1 MLRCNNCFNYNI
13 YRKFRKFAAEN
24 LSETQMANP
33 LFYAK
38 ILLFGEYGII
48 EDSQGLTLP
57 YSFYKG
63 TLKFSSLKN
72 EFEKKSNESLRQYA
86 DFLQTLTLPEIY
98 QLNLLQLRTD
108 LDNGLFFDS
117 NIPQGYGVG
126 SSGAL
131 VAAIFEKYSVQE
143 RTPESV
149 SKDELKE
156 LKVVFGQMESYF
168 HGKSSGIDPLICYMN
183 LPILIENKNSVD
195 KVNVP
200 ASQEGKG
207 AIFLID
213 SGVTGETGPMVQIFF
228 EKMKTEGF
236 RKTLQEEFIR
246 YNNACID
253 AFLKKEM
260 TPLFR
265 NLKKLSVWAYE
276 HFKPMIPEGLYN
288 AWKKGLDTNAYYLKL
303 CGSGGGGYILGF
315 TKDYEKAEQML
326 PGFHKEVI
334 YRF

>member
-1 MLRCNNCFNYNI
+1 M
-13 YRKFRKFAAEN
+13 
-24 LSETQMANP
+24 TNP

-63 TLKFSSLKN
+63 TLKFSDNQSD
-72 EFEKKSNESLRQYA
+72 FEKKSNESLQKYSDYLA
-86 DFLQTLTLPEIY
+86 NLELSKDFKIDVEAFKNDIEK
-98 QLNLLQLRTD
+98 
-108 LDNGLFFDS
+108 GLFFDS

-131 VAAIFEKYSVQE
+131 VAAIFEKYSFKKYI
-143 RTPESV
+143 PENI
-149 SKDELKE
+149 SKTQLKD
-156 LKVVFGQMESYF
+156 LKKVFGELESYF

-183 LPILIENKNSVD
+183 LPILIENRESVD
-195 KVNVP
+195 KVSIP
-200 ASQEGKG
+200 KEEAGKG

-213 SGVTGETGPMVQIFF
+213 SGSIGETGPMVQIFF
-228 EKMKTEGF
+228 EKLKNEGF
-236 RKTLQEEFIR
+236 RKTLKEEFIK

-253 AFLKKEM
+253 TFLNKEM
-260 TPLFR
+260 TPFFK
-265 NLKKLSVWAYE
+265 NLKNLSKWAYV
-276 HFKPMIPEGLYN
+276 HFKPMIPNNLYN

-315 TKDYEKAEQML
+315 APDYAKADKML
-326 PGFHKEVI
+326 EGFNKEVI

>member
-1 MLRCNNCFNYNI
+1 M
-13 YRKFRKFAAEN
+13 
-24 LSETQMANP
+24 TNP

-63 TLKFSSLKN
+63 TLKFSDNQSD
-72 EFEKKSNESLRQYA
+72 FEKKSNESLKKYSDYLA
-86 DFLQTLTLPEIY
+86 NLELSKDFKIDVEAFKKDIEK
-98 QLNLLQLRTD
+98 
-108 LDNGLFFDS
+108 GLFFDS

-131 VAAIFEKYSVQE
+131 VAAIFEKYSFKKYI
-143 RTPESV
+143 PENI
-149 SKDELKE
+149 SKTQLKD
-156 LKVVFGQMESYF
+156 LKKVFGELESYF

-183 LPILIENKNSVD
+183 LPILIENRESVD
-195 KVNVP
+195 KVSIP
-200 ASQEGKG
+200 KEEAGKG

-213 SGVTGETGPMVQIFF
+213 SGSIGETGPMVQIFF
-228 EKMKTEGF
+228 EKLKNEGF
-236 RKTLQEEFIR
+236 RKTLKEEFIK

-253 AFLKKEM
+253 TFLNKEM
-260 TPLFR
+260 TPFFK
-265 NLKKLSVWAYE
+265 NLKNLSKWAYV
-276 HFKPMIPEGLYN
+276 HFKPMIPTNLYN

-315 TKDYEKAEQML
+315 APDYAKADKML
-326 PGFHKEVI
+326 EGFNKEVI

>member
-1 MLRCNNCFNYNI
+1 M
-13 YRKFRKFAAEN
+13 
-24 LSETQMANP
+24 TNP

-63 TLKFSSLKN
+63 TLKFSDNQSD
-72 EFEKKSNESLRQYA
+72 FEKKSNESLQKYSDYLTNLELSK
-86 DFLQTLTLPEIY
+86 DFKIDVEAFKNDIEK
-98 QLNLLQLRTD
+98 
-108 LDNGLFFDS
+108 GLFFDS

-131 VAAIFEKYSVQE
+131 VAAIFEKYSFKKYNPS
-143 RTPESV
+143 TI
-149 SKDELKE
+149 SKTQLKD
-156 LKVVFGQMESYF
+156 LRKVFGELESYF

-183 LPILIENKNSVD
+183 LPILIENRESVD
-195 KVNVP
+195 KVSIP
-200 ASQEGKG
+200 KEEAGKG

-213 SGVTGETGPMVQIFF
+213 SGSIGETGPMVQIFF
-228 EKMKTEGF
+228 EKLKNEGF
-236 RKTLQEEFIR
+236 RKTLKEEFIK

-253 AFLKKEM
+253 TFLNKEM
-260 TPLFR
+260 TPFFK
-265 NLKKLSVWAYE
+265 NLKNLSKWAYV
-276 HFKPMIPEGLYN
+276 HFKPMIPNNLYN

-315 TKDYEKAEQML
+315 APDYAKADKML
-326 PGFHKEVI
+326 EGFNKEVI

>member
-1 MLRCNNCFNYNI
+1 M
-13 YRKFRKFAAEN
+13 
-24 LSETQMANP
+24 TNP

-48 EDSQGLTLP
+48 EDSQGLTVP

-63 TLKFSSLKN
+63 TLKFSATDSD
-72 EFEKKSNESLRQYA
+72 FEKKSNEHLRLYA
-86 DFLQTLTLPEIY
+86 EYLSALRLPQGY
-98 QLNLLQLRTD
+98 QLD
-108 LDNGLFFDS
+108 LDAFLKDIDNGLFFDS

-131 VAAIFEKYSVQE
+131 VAAIFEKYSLKKYNPD
-143 RTPESV
+143 TI
-149 SKDELKE
+149 SKVELKD
-156 LKVVFGQMESYF
+156 LKKVFGLLESYF
-168 HGKSSGIDPLICYMN
+168 HGTSSGIDPLICYMN
-183 LPILIENKNSVD
+183 LPILIENRESVD
-195 KVNVP
+195 KVSIP
-200 ASQEGKG
+200 ASLEDQKG

-213 SGVTGETGPMVQIFF
+213 SGMVGETGPMVQIFF

-236 RKTLQEEFIR
+236 RKTLKEEFIR

-260 TPLFR
+260 NPFFK
-265 NLKKLSVWAYE
+265 NLKHLSVWAFE
-276 HFKPMIPEGLYN
+276 HFKPMIPESIYKI
-288 AWKKGLDTNAYYLKL
+288 WKKGIDSNAYYLKL

-315 TKDYEKAEQML
+315 TRDYEKAEKML
-326 PGFHKEVI
+326 HGFNKEVI

>member
-1 MLRCNNCFNYNI
+1 M
-13 YRKFRKFAAEN
+13 
-24 LSETQMANP
+24 TNP

-63 TLKFSSLKN
+63 TLKFSDNQSD
-72 EFEKKSNESLRQYA
+72 FEKKSNESLQKYSDYLA
-86 DFLQTLTLPEIY
+86 NLELSKDFKIDVEAFKKDI
-98 QLNLLQLRTD
+98 D
-108 LDNGLFFDS
+108 KGLFFDS

-131 VAAIFEKYSVQE
+131 VAAIFEKYSFKKYI
-143 RTPESV
+143 PENI
-149 SKDELKE
+149 SKTQLKD
-156 LKVVFGQMESYF
+156 LKKVFGELESYF

-183 LPILIENKNSVD
+183 LPILIENRESVD
-195 KVNVP
+195 KVSIP
-200 ASQEGKG
+200 KEEAGKG

-213 SGVTGETGPMVQIFF
+213 SGSIGETGPMVQIFF
-228 EKMKTEGF
+228 EKLKNEGF
-236 RKTLQEEFIR
+236 RKTLKEEFIK

-253 AFLKKEM
+253 TFLNKEM
-260 TPLFR
+260 TPFFK
-265 NLKKLSVWAYE
+265 NLKNLSKWAYV
-276 HFKPMIPEGLYN
+276 HFKPMIPNNLYN

-315 TKDYEKAEQML
+315 APDYAKADKML
-326 PGFHKEVI
+326 EGFNKEVI

>member
-1 MLRCNNCFNYNI
+1 M
-13 YRKFRKFAAEN
+13 
-24 LSETQMANP
+24 TNP

-63 TLKFSSLKN
+63 TLKFSENQSD
-72 EFEKKSNESLRQYA
+72 FEKKSNESLSKYAQY
-86 DFLQTLTLPEIY
+86 LYELNLPEAFKI
-98 QLNLLQLRTD
+98 NVEAFKKD
-108 LDNGLFFDS
+108 IEKGLFFDS

-131 VAAIFEKYSVQE
+131 VAAIFEKYSFIKYN
-143 RTPESV
+143 PEEI
-149 SKDELKE
+149 SKNQLKD
-156 LKVVFGQMESYF
+156 LKKVFGELESYF

-183 LPILIENKNSVD
+183 LPILIENKESVD
-195 KVNVP
+195 KVSIP
-200 ASQEGKG
+200 KEEAGKG

-213 SGVTGETGPMVQIFF
+213 SGSVGETGPMVQIFF
-228 EKMKTEGF
+228 EKLKNEGF
-236 RKTLQEEFIR
+236 RKTLKEEFIK

-253 AFLKKEM
+253 TFLNKEM
-260 TPLFR
+260 TPFFKH
-265 NLKKLSVWAYE
+265 LKDLSKWAYV
-276 HFKPMIPEGLYN
+276 HFKPMIPTNLYN

-315 TKDYEKAEQML
+315 AKDYEKADKML
-326 PGFHKEVI
+326 EGFNKEVI

>member
-1 MLRCNNCFNYNI
+1 M
-13 YRKFRKFAAEN
+13 
-24 LSETQMANP
+24 TNP

-63 TLKFSSLKN
+63 TLKFSDLSSD
-72 EFEKKSNESLRQYA
+72 FEKQSNESLQNYA
-86 DFLQTLTLPEIY
+86 TYLRDLVLPESYKISISKF
-98 QLNLLQLRTD
+98 QKDIRK
-108 LDNGLFFDS
+108 GLFFDS

-131 VAAIFEKYSVQE
+131 VAAIFEKYAVK
-143 RTPESV
+143 TFLPEHI
-149 SKDELKE
+149 SKDQLKD
-156 LKVVFGQMESYF
+156 LKKVFGEMESYF

-183 LPILIENKNSVD
+183 LPILIENRESVNR
-195 KVNVP
+195 VSIP
-200 ASQEGKG
+200 ESEAGKG

-213 SGVTGETGPMVQIFF
+213 SGMTGETGPMVQIFF

-236 RKTLQEEFIR
+236 RKTMKEEFIR
-246 YNNACID
+246 YNNACIE

-260 TPLFR
+260 NPLFR
-265 NLKKLSVWAYE
+265 NLKSLSIWAYE
-276 HFKPMIPEGLYN
+276 HFKPMIPESIYK
-288 AWKKGLDTNAYYLKL
+288 AWKNGLDTNAYYLKL

-315 TKDYEKAEQML
+315 TKDYEKAEKML
-326 PGFHKEVI
+326 EGFHKEVI

>member
-1 MLRCNNCFNYNI
+1 M
-13 YRKFRKFAAEN
+13 
-24 LSETQMANP
+24 TNP

-63 TLKFSSLKN
+63 ALKFSKLEN
-72 EFEKKSNESLRQYA
+72 DFEKKSNESLLKYSEYLK
-86 DFLQTLTLPEIY
+86 DLQLPETF
-98 QLNLLQLRTD
+98 QLNIAKLIKD
-108 LDNGLFFDS
+108 IKKGLFFDS

-131 VAAIFEKYSVQE
+131 VAAIFERYSIEDFQ
-143 RTPESV
+143 PEQV
-149 SKDELKE
+149 SKDELKN
-156 LKVVFGQMESYF
+156 LRTIFGQMESYF

-183 LPILIENKNSVD
+183 LPILIESKESVG
-195 KVNVP
+195 KVSIP
-200 ASQEGKG
+200 ASHEGKG

-213 SGVTGETGPMVQIFF
+213 SGMTGETGPMVQIFF

-236 RKTLQEEFIR
+236 RKTMKEEFIR

-265 NLKKLSVWAYE
+265 NLKSLSVWAYE
-276 HFKPMIPEGLYN
+276 HFKPMIPESIYN

-315 TKDYEKAEQML
+315 TKDYKKAEKML
-326 PGFHKEVI
+326 EGFHKEVI

>member
-1 MLRCNNCFNYNI
+1 M
-13 YRKFRKFAAEN
+13 
-24 LSETQMANP
+24 TNP

-63 TLKFSSLKN
+63 TLKFSDNHSD
-72 EFEKKSNESLRQYA
+72 FEKKSNESLQKYSDYLA
-86 DFLQTLTLPEIY
+86 NLELSKDFKIDVEAFKKDIEK
-98 QLNLLQLRTD
+98 
-108 LDNGLFFDS
+108 GLFFDS

-131 VAAIFEKYSVQE
+131 VAAIFEKYSFKKYI
-143 RTPESV
+143 PENI
-149 SKDELKE
+149 SKTQLKD
-156 LKVVFGQMESYF
+156 LKKVFGELESYF

-183 LPILIENKNSVD
+183 LPILIENRESVD
-195 KVNVP
+195 KVSIP
-200 ASQEGKG
+200 KEEAGKG

-213 SGVTGETGPMVQIFF
+213 SGSIGETGPMVQIFF
-228 EKMKTEGF
+228 EKLKNEGF
-236 RKTLQEEFIR
+236 RKTLKEEFIK

-253 AFLKKEM
+253 TFLNKEM
-260 TPLFR
+260 TPFFK
-265 NLKKLSVWAYE
+265 NLKNLSKWAYV
-276 HFKPMIPEGLYN
+276 HFKPMIPNNLYN

-315 TKDYEKAEQML
+315 APDYAKADKML
-326 PGFHKEVI
+326 EGFNKEVI

>member
-1 MLRCNNCFNYNI
+1 
-13 YRKFRKFAAEN
+13 
-24 LSETQMANP
+24 MANP

-63 TLKFSSLKN
+63 TLKFSDNQSD
-72 EFEKKSNESLRQYA
+72 FEKKSNESLQKYSDYLA
-86 DFLQTLTLPEIY
+86 NLELSKDFKIDVEAFKNDIEK
-98 QLNLLQLRTD
+98 
-108 LDNGLFFDS
+108 GLFFDS

-131 VAAIFEKYSVQE
+131 VAAIFEKYSFKKYNPS
-143 RTPESV
+143 TI
-149 SKDELKE
+149 SKTQLKD
-156 LKVVFGQMESYF
+156 LKKVFGELESYF

-183 LPILIENKNSVD
+183 LPILIENRESVD
-195 KVNVP
+195 KVSIP
-200 ASQEGKG
+200 KEEAGKG

-213 SGVTGETGPMVQIFF
+213 SGSIGETGPMVQIFF
-228 EKMKTEGF
+228 EKLKNEGF
-236 RKTLQEEFIR
+236 RKTLKEEFIK

-253 AFLKKEM
+253 TFLNKEM
-260 TPLFR
+260 TPFFK
-265 NLKKLSVWAYE
+265 NLKNLSKWAYV
-276 HFKPMIPEGLYN
+276 HFKPMIPNNLYN

-315 TKDYEKAEQML
+315 APDYAKADKML
-326 PGFHKEVI
+326 EGFNKEVI

>member
-1 MLRCNNCFNYNI
+1 MT
-13 YRKFRKFAAEN
+13 
-24 LSETQMANP
+24 SP

-63 TLKFSSLKN
+63 TLKFSDLQD
-72 EFEKKSNESLRQYA
+72 EFEKKSNSSLQKYA
-86 DFLQTLTLPEIY
+86 DYLKEIKVED
-98 QLNLLQLRTD
+98 QFKLNISKFQKD
-108 LDNGLFFDS
+108 IQKGLFFDS

-131 VAAIFEKYSVQE
+131 VAAIFEKYSVNKFN
-143 RTPESV
+143 PESI
-149 SKDELKE
+149 SKDQLKN
-156 LKVVFGQMESYF
+156 LKKVFGQMESFF

-183 LPILIENKNSVD
+183 LPILIENKENVD
-195 KVNVP
+195 KVSIP
-200 ASQEGKG
+200 ESQEGKG

-213 SGVTGETGPMVQIFF
+213 SGMTGETGPMVQIFF

-236 RKTLQEEFIR
+236 RKTLKEEFIR

-260 TPLFR
+260 NPLFK
-265 NLKKLSVWAYE
+265 NLKNLSVWAYE
-276 HFKPMIPEGLYN
+276 HFKPMIPESIYKV
-288 AWKKGLDTNAYYLKL
+288 WKKGIDTNAYYLKL

-315 TKDYEKAEQML
+315 TKDYSKAEKML
-326 PGFHKEVI
+326 EGFNKEVI

>member
-1 MLRCNNCFNYNI
+1 M
-13 YRKFRKFAAEN
+13 
-24 LSETQMANP
+24 TNP

-63 TLKFSSLKN
+63 ALKFSELEN
-72 EFEKKSNESLRQYA
+72 DFEKESNVSLQNYA
-86 DFLQTLTLPEIY
+86 IYLKDLKLPESY
-98 QLNLLQLRTD
+98 QISISKFQKDIRA
-108 LDNGLFFDS
+108 GLFFDS

-131 VAAIFEKYSVQE
+131 VAAIFERYSL
-143 RTPESV
+143 RTYLPEHI
-149 SKDELKE
+149 SKDELKD
-156 LKVVFGQMESYF
+156 LKKVFGEMESYF

-183 LPILIENKNSVD
+183 LPILIENRENVN
-195 KVNVP
+195 KVAIP
-200 ASQEGKG
+200 ASEEGKG

-213 SGVTGETGPMVQIFF
+213 SGMTGETGPMVQIFF

-236 RKTLQEEFIR
+236 RKTMKEEFIR

-265 NLKKLSVWAYE
+265 NLKSLSVWAYE
-276 HFKPMIPEGLYN
+276 HFKPMIPESIYK
-288 AWKKGLDTNAYYLKL
+288 AWKNGLDTNAYYLKL

-315 TKDYEKAEQML
+315 TKDYEKAEKML
-326 PGFHKEVI
+326 DGFHKEVI

>member
-1 MLRCNNCFNYNI
+1 M
-13 YRKFRKFAAEN
+13 
-24 LSETQMANP
+24 TNP

-63 TLKFSSLKN
+63 TFKFADLKSEFEIKSNASLK
-72 EFEKKSNESLRQYA
+72 KYS
-86 DFLQTLTLPEIY
+86 DFLKNLEVADKFK
-98 QLNLLQLRTD
+98 LNISAFQKD
-108 LDNGLFFDS
+108 IAKGLFFDS

-131 VAAIFEKYSVQE
+131 VAAVFEKYSLNKLL
-143 RTPESV
+143 PEHI
-149 SKDELKE
+149 SKDELKD
-156 LKVVFGQMESYF
+156 LKKVFGKMESFF

-183 LPILIENKNSVD
+183 LPILIENKENVG
-195 KVNVP
+195 KVAIP
-200 ASQEGKG
+200 QSEEGKG

-213 SGVTGETGPMVQIFF
+213 SGITGETGPMVQIFF

-236 RKTLQEEFIR
+236 RKTLKEEFIR

-260 TPLFR
+260 NPLFR
-265 NLKKLSVWAYE
+265 NLKNLSVWAYE
-276 HFKPMIPEGLYN
+276 HFKPMIPESIYN
-288 AWKKGLDTNAYYLKL
+288 VWKKGLDTNVYYLKL

-315 TKDYEKAEQML
+315 TKDYSKAEKML
-326 PGFHKEVI
+326 EGFNKEVI

>member
-1 MLRCNNCFNYNI
+1 
-13 YRKFRKFAAEN
+13 
-24 LSETQMANP
+24 MANP

-63 TLKFSSLKN
+63 TLKFSDLSTD
-72 EFEKKSNESLRQYA
+72 FEKKSNESLNKYTQYLS
-86 DFLQTLTLPEIY
+86 DLVLPKNFEINVSE
-98 QLNLLQLRTD
+98 LKKD
-108 LDNGLFFDS
+108 IKKGLFFDS

-131 VAAIFEKYSVQE
+131 VAAIFEKYSLKKYTSE
-143 RTPESV
+143 TI
-149 SKDELKE
+149 SKLELKE
-156 LKVVFGQMESYF
+156 LKKVFGQLESYF

-183 LPILIENKNSVD
+183 LPILIENRENVD
-195 KVNVP
+195 KVSIP
-200 ASQEGKG
+200 KSEEGKG

-213 SGVTGETGPMVQIFF
+213 SGVVGETGPMVQIFF
-228 EKMKTEGF
+228 EKMKAEGF
-236 RKTLQEEFIR
+236 RKTLKEEFIR

-253 AFLKKEM
+253 TFLKKEM
-260 TPLFR
+260 NPFFK
-265 NLKKLSVWAYE
+265 NLKNLSVWAYE
-276 HFKPMIPEGLYN
+276 HFKPMIPESIYKI
-288 AWKKGLDTNAYYLKL
+288 WKKGIDTNAYYLKL

-315 TKDYEKAEQML
+315 TKDYEKAEKML
-326 PGFHKEVI
+326 EGFHKEII

>member
-1 MLRCNNCFNYNI
+1 M
-13 YRKFRKFAAEN
+13 
-24 LSETQMANP
+24 TNP

-63 TLKFSSLKN
+63 TLKFSDLSTD
-72 EFEKKSNESLRQYA
+72 FEKQSNEHLLNYSDELLGI
-86 DFLQTLTLPEIY
+86 DLPAGFEINISA
-98 QLNLLQLRTD
+98 LKD
-108 LDNGLFFDS
+108 DIAKGLYFDS

-131 VAAIFEKYSVQE
+131 VAAIFEKYSIKKYN
-143 RTPESV
+143 PESI
-149 SKDELKE
+149 SKEDLKE
-156 LKVVFGQMESYF
+156 LKKVFGLLESYF
-168 HGKSSGIDPLICYMN
+168 HGESSGIDPLICYMN
-183 LPILIENKNSVD
+183 LPILIENRENVD
-195 KVNVP
+195 KVSIP
-200 ASQEGKG
+200 KEEQGRG

-213 SGVTGETGPMVQIFF
+213 SGMVGETGPMVQIFF

-236 RKTLQEEFIR
+236 RKTLKEEFIR
-246 YNNACID
+246 YNNACIQ
-253 AFLKKEM
+253 AFLKKDM
-260 TPLFR
+260 NPFFK
-265 NLKKLSVWAYE
+265 NLRKLSIWAYD
-276 HFKPMIPEGLYN
+276 HFKPMIPDSIYN

-315 TKDYEKAEQML
+315 TQDYPKAEEML
-326 PGFHKEVI
+326 KGFHKEII

>member
-1 MLRCNNCFNYNI
+1 
-13 YRKFRKFAAEN
+13 
-24 LSETQMANP
+24 MANP

-63 TLKFSSLKN
+63 TLKFSDNQSD
-72 EFEKKSNESLRQYA
+72 FEKKSNESLQKYSDYLTTLELPK
-86 DFLQTLTLPEIY
+86 DFKIDVEAFKKDIEK
-98 QLNLLQLRTD
+98 
-108 LDNGLFFDS
+108 GLFFDS

-131 VAAIFEKYSVQE
+131 VAAIFEKYSFKKYNPS
-143 RTPESV
+143 TI
-149 SKDELKE
+149 SKTQLKDLKKFFGEL
-156 LKVVFGQMESYF
+156 ESYF

-183 LPILIENKNSVD
+183 LPILIENRESVD
-195 KVNVP
+195 KVSIP
-200 ASQEGKG
+200 KEEAGKG

-213 SGVTGETGPMVQIFF
+213 SGSIGETGPMVQIFF
-228 EKMKTEGF
+228 EKLKNEGF
-236 RKTLQEEFIR
+236 RKTLKEEFIK

-253 AFLKKEM
+253 TFLNKEM
-260 TPLFR
+260 TPFFK
-265 NLKKLSVWAYE
+265 NLKNLSKWAYV
-276 HFKPMIPEGLYN
+276 HFKPMIPTNLYN

-315 TKDYEKAEQML
+315 APDYAKADKML
-326 PGFHKEVI
+326 EGFNKEVI

>member
-1 MLRCNNCFNYNI
+1 M
-13 YRKFRKFAAEN
+13 
-24 LSETQMANP
+24 TNP

-63 TLKFSSLKN
+63 ALKFSDLNSD
-72 EFEKKSNESLRQYA
+72 FEKKSNAHLVKYSNYLS
-86 DFLQTLTLPEIY
+86 D
-98 QLNLLQLRTD
+98 LQLPD
-108 LDNGLFFDS
+108 GFELNVSNFKQEIDKGLFFDS

-131 VAAIFEKYSVQE
+131 VAAIFERYSIQKLH
-143 RTPESV
+143 PDYI
-149 SKDELKE
+149 SKEELKK
-156 LKVVFGQMESYF
+156 LRTVFGLMESFF

-183 LPILIENKNSVD
+183 LPILIESKESVD
-195 KVNVP
+195 KVAIPN
-200 ASQEGKG
+200 SNEGKG

-213 SGVTGETGPMVQIFF
+213 SGIVGETGPMIQIFF

-236 RKTLQEEFIR
+236 RKTLKEEFIR

-253 AFLKKEM
+253 AFLKKDM
-260 TPLFR
+260 NPFFR
-265 NLKKLSVWAYE
+265 NLKKLSHWAYE
-276 HFKPMIPEGLYN
+276 HFRPMIPESLFN
-288 AWKKGLDTNAYYLKL
+288 VWKKGLDSNAYYLKL

-315 TKDYEKAEQML
+315 TKDYEKAEKML
-326 PGFHKEVI
+326 DGFHKEVI

>member
-1 MLRCNNCFNYNI
+1 M
-13 YRKFRKFAAEN
+13 
-24 LSETQMANP
+24 TNP

-63 TLKFSSLKN
+63 ALKFSSLQTD
-72 EFEKKSNESLRQYA
+72 FERQSNESLKQYA
-86 DFLQTLTLPEIY
+86 QYLQTLELPLEY
-98 QLNLLQLRTD
+98 ALDLKQLEKDLLE
-108 LDNGLFFDS
+108 GLFFDS

-131 VAAIFEKYSVQE
+131 VAAIFERYSVEKYQAE
-143 RTPESV
+143 TI
-149 SKDELKE
+149 SKEQLKD
-156 LKVVFGQMESYF
+156 LKRIFGQLESYF
-168 HGKSSGIDPLICYMN
+168 HGTSSGIDPLICYMN
-183 LPILIENKNSVD
+183 LPILIENRESVD
-195 KVNVP
+195 KVSLPV
-200 ASQEGKG
+200 QKEGKG

-213 SGVTGETGPMVQIFF
+213 SGEVGETGPMVQIFF

-236 RKTLQEEFIR
+236 RKTLKEEFIR

-253 AFLKKEM
+253 HFLKKDM
-260 TPLFR
+260 NPFFK
-265 NLKKLSVWAYE
+265 NLRALSLWAYD
-276 HFKPMIPEGLYN
+276 HFKPMIPKSLYS
-288 AWKKGLDTNAYYLKL
+288 AWKDGLDTNAYYLKL

-315 TKDYEKAEQML
+315 TKDYPKAEKML
-326 PGFHKEVI
+326 QGFEKEVI

>member
-1 MLRCNNCFNYNI
+1 M
-13 YRKFRKFAAEN
+13 K
-24 LSETQMANP
+24 NP

-63 TLKFSSLKN
+63 TLKFSDLKN
-72 EFEKKSNESLRQYA
+72 EFEKKSNAHLHSYVEYLAGLGLQEDFKLDINTLKA
-86 DFLQTLTLPEIY
+86 DI
-98 QLNLLQLRTD
+98 D
-108 LDNGLFFDS
+108 KGLFFDS

-131 VAAIFEKYSVQE
+131 VAAIFEKYSIKKYN
-143 RTPESV
+143 PESI
-149 SKDELKE
+149 SKEDLKE
-156 LKVVFGQMESYF
+156 LKKVFGLLESFF

-183 LPILIENKNSVD
+183 LPILIENKENVD
-195 KVNVP
+195 KVSIP
-200 ASQEGKG
+200 KEEAGKG

-213 SGVTGETGPMVQIFF
+213 SGVVGETGPMVQIFF

-236 RKTLQEEFIR
+236 RKTLKEEFIR

-253 AFLKKEM
+253 AFLRKDINPFFK
-260 TPLFR
+260 

-276 HFKPMIPEGLYN
+276 HFKPMIPESLYKV
-288 AWKKGLDTNAYYLKL
+288 WKKGLDTNAYYLKL

-315 TKDYEKAEQML
+315 TKDYDKAEEL
-326 PGFHKEVI
+326 LKEFNKEVI